1 MNIDNILDWEQIDKL
16 IDLALTEDLKGV
28 GDTTSLS
35 VIPKDLDAVA
45 ILKVKEPCIVS
56 GLEVAKK
63 VFMKV
68 DPNLN
73 FEAKVSDGDSLETYT
88 VIAEISGN
96 AQSLLTAERTALNFL
111 QRLAGISTITS
122 EYVKAL
128 GDSKTKI
135 LDTRKTTPGWRSLEK
150 YAVAAGGGTNHRMG
164 LYDRVMIKDNH
175 RELAG
180 IQGEG
185 GITRS
190 VKLSREMFPNL
201 EVEVEADS
209 FEEVIEASKIGADYI
224 LLDNMT
230 NEEMKKVVEALK
242 GTTSKLEASGGITI
256 ERIPSIAQIGVD
268 FISVGALTHSV
279 KSADIS
285 MEIIL
290 R

>member
-73 FEAKVSDGDSLETYT
+73 FEAKVSDGDTLETYT

-190 VKLSREMFPNL
+190 VKLSREMFPDL